1 MLREVRPDDCVW
13 VVMSRRDRIS
23 YQAAMNRVPGYL
35 EELLPHNSYVMLF
48 PVQAGGDEEKM
59 YLA

>member
-1 MLREVRPDDCVW
+1 
-13 VVMSRRDRIS
+13 MSRRDRIS
-23 YQAAMNRVPGYL
+23 YQTAMQRLPGYL
-35 EELLPHNSYVMLF
+35 EEHLPQNSYVMVF